1 MIVILITFA
10 ARSEWPLW
18 AGPEKAAEHLLFPRL
33 FGSFWGNAKRDIN
46 KLRSDIQITYVL
58 PNLKNLIGV
67 RRPKEF
73 PSAFSE
79 QENKAK

>member
-1 MIVILITFA
+1 MND
-10 ARSEWPLW
+10 ARKAEWLVW
-18 AGPEKAAEHLLFPRL
+18 AGLEKAAEQLLFPRP

-73 PSAFSE
+73 PSAFSV
-79 QENKAK
+79 QENNAK